1 MRFSVP
7 VSIPA
12 TAYPSCFEDGTFQ
25 CWGSALPSFDVS
37 FTITLE
43 AYPHFEDD
51 MNWEECQS
59 VIRDADWE
67 SDFCDLTLLNALSL
81 ACATHVPDGVRN
93 MDDEGNG
100 SDGCLV
106 LLGDE
111 VEFGC
116 AYITECS
123 DMVDHDNQL
132 LDVISDI
139 ENTYAFGSMGYESE
153 YFYFDGEVSIGSP
166 LSSR

>member
-43 AYPHFEDD
+43 TYPHFEDD

-67 SDFCDLTLLNALSL
+67 SDFCDLTLLNAFLL
-81 ACATHVPDGVRN
+81 
-93 MDDEGNG
+93 
-100 SDGCLV
+100 LV
-106 LLGDE
+106 LPM
-111 VEFGC
+111 C
-116 AYITECS
+116 R
-123 DMVDHDNQL
+123 M
-132 LDVISDI
+132 
-139 ENTYAFGSMGYESE
+139 AFATWTMRATALMAVW
-153 YFYFDGEVSIGSP
+153 FCLAMK
-166 LSSR
+166 LSSAVLTLLNVAIR

>member
-37 FTITLE
+37 FAITLE

-51 MNWEECQS
+51 MNWEG
-59 VIRDADWE
+59 
-67 SDFCDLTLLNALSL
+67 DFCDLTLLNALSL
-81 ACATHVPDGVRN
+81 ACATHVPDDVHN
-93 MDDEGNG
+93 MDDEDNG

-123 DMVDHDNQL
+123 DTVDHDDQL
-132 LDVISDI
+132 LDVIYDI